1 MIFRYNDKHIY
12 YETAGQGPALL
23 LLHGFLENASMW
35 DSLEKLVHD
44 KFTVIRIDLPGHGRS
59 DVYSEIH
66 SMEFMADVVRELLKS
81 MGVNSISII
90 GHSMGGYVALA
101 YLEKHPETVRQCIL
115 LNSTTYADS
124 ADRKINRE
132 RALKLIPD
140 NKELF
145 INVSINNLFAEDTRE
160 DFSKDIQQLQME
172 ANEIPTSGILAA
184 IRGMKDRKDRSD
196 VLKEFQGSKILICGT
211 KDTVVPFKDSK
222 RAASFTKSKLISM
235 ASGHMTLI
243 ENSKELTE
251 IVHFIE

>member
-145 INVSINNLFAEDTRE
+145 INVSINN
-160 DFSKDIQQLQME
+160 
-172 ANEIPTSGILAA
+172 
-184 IRGMKDRKDRSD
+184 
-196 VLKEFQGSKILICGT
+196 
-211 KDTVVPFKDSK
+211 
-222 RAASFTKSKLISM
+222 
-235 ASGHMTLI
+235 
-243 ENSKELTE
+243 
-251 IVHFIE
+251 